1 MKISTHFLLD
11 KKDVTLLPITK
22 KQNSSFNYVD
32 FINKNI
38 VSNDEV
44 YISKQKSNSCVL
56 DIIVNSPPPIGEL
69 KLTNQDILT
78 WDDLW
83 LDGETGN
90 SIDPQIESI
99 NLQRN
104 SLLYVNMNLKRHYL
118 KRINLEG
125 NTNLKSF
132 VGANLPNLEYLDF
145 TNCINLESVT
155 IGASK
160 NIKVLSL
167 KNCRLTGDGLERVLG
182 SFSPT
187 KTASANIFPG
197 TLPPFRKQYTTLLDL
212 RGNDIPWGNNRIA
225 SKIRLLVT
233 NNWLVLWDNAPP
245 TSIIPIQMYAFFPNN
260 IRDIQI
266 DQYYIGPPIRRAPP
280 PPEPLELAPTDE
292 PEDQDPATTI
302 TQTTLSS
309 SYAFSQPQSSP
320 TSAPQPTPAP
330 SPAPA
335 PSPTPAPAPTPAPTP
350 TPTPAPAPSPT
361 PAPAPSPA
369 PSPSPS
375 PTPSPSPGGGYGGY
389 Y

>member
-1 MKISTHFLLD
+1 MLD

-56 DIIVNSPPPIGEL
+56 DIIVNSPPPIVEL

-90 SIDPQIESI
+90 SVDPQIESI

-132 VGANLPNLEYLDF
+132 VGTNLPNLEYLDF
-145 TNCINLESVT
+145 TDCINLESVT
-155 IGASK
+155 MGASK

-167 KNCRLTGDGLERVLG
+167 KNCRLTGDGLERILG

-187 KTASANIFPG
+187 KTSSANIFPG

-212 RGNDIPWGNNRIA
+212 RGNDIPWGNSRIA

-233 NNWLVLWDNAPP
+233 NNWLVLWDSAPP
-245 TSIIPIQMYAFFPNN
+245 TSVIPIQMYAFFPKNLG
-260 IRDIQI
+260 DTQI
-266 DQYYIGPPIRRAPP
+266 DGYYAGVQMRRMPPAPTPPPVADPDSQPGAPTEATNQTPQTSQASAPP
-280 PPEPLELAPTDE
+280 A
-292 PEDQDPATTI
+292 A
-302 TQTTLSS
+302 
-309 SYAFSQPQSSP
+309 QPQPSP
-320 TSAPQPTPAP
+320 SPSPAP
-330 SPAPA
+330 SPSPSPAPSPSPSPTPTPSPSPA
-335 PSPTPAPAPTPAPTP
+335 PSPTPTP
-350 TPTPAPAPSPT
+350 S
-361 PAPAPSPA
+361 PSPA
-369 PSPSPS
+369 PSPS

>member
-11 KKDVTLLPITK
+11 KKDVTLLPIAK

-32 FINKNI
+32 FINKNT
-38 VSNDEV
+38 VSNDDV

-56 DIIVNSPPPIGEL
+56 DIIVNSPPPIKEL

-83 LDGETGN
+83 LDRETGN
-90 SIDPQIESI
+90 SVDPQIESI

-132 VGANLPNLEYLDF
+132 VGINLPDLEYLDF
-145 TNCINLESVT
+145 TDCINLESVT
-155 IGASK
+155 MGTSK

-167 KNCRLTGDGLERVLG
+167 KNCRLTEDGLERILG
-182 SFSPT
+182 SFIPT
-187 KTASANIFPG
+187 KTSSANIFPG

-212 RGNDIPWGNNRIA
+212 RGNDIPWGNNKIA

-233 NNWLVLWDNAPP
+233 NNWLVLWDSAPP
-245 TSIIPIQMYAFFPNN
+245 TSVIPIQMYAFFPKNLSN
-260 IRDIQI
+260 VQI
-266 DQYYIGPPIRRAPP
+266 DGYYAGVQMQR
-280 PPEPLELAPTDE
+280 
-292 PEDQDPATTI
+292 
-302 TQTTLSS
+302 TL
-309 SYAFSQPQSSP
+309 
-320 TSAPQPTPAP
+320 
-330 SPAPA
+330 
-335 PSPTPAPAPTPAPTP
+335 PTP
-350 TPTPAPAPSPT
+350 TPVSSAPPATDPNSQSPATASPTSGASPTQPQPSP
-361 PAPAPSPA
+361 S

-375 PTPSPSPGGGYGGY
+375 PTPSPSPGY

>member
-32 FINKNI
+32 FINKNT

-90 SIDPQIESI
+90 SVDPQIESI

-132 VGANLPNLEYLDF
+132 VGTNLPSLEYLDF
-145 TNCINLESVT
+145 TDCINLESVT

-167 KNCRLTGDGLERVLG
+167 KNCRLTGDGLERILG

-187 KTASANIFPG
+187 KTSSANIFPG

-245 TSIIPIQMYAFFPNN
+245 TSVIPIQMYAFFPKNLG
-260 IRDIQI
+260 DTQI
-266 DQYYIGPPIRRAPP
+266 DQYYGR
-280 PPEPLELAPTDE
+280 
-292 PEDQDPATTI
+292 
-302 TQTTLSS
+302 
-309 SYAFSQPQSSP
+309 PQI
-320 TSAPQPTPAP
+320 
-330 SPAPA
+330 
-335 PSPTPAPAPTPAPTP
+335 
-350 TPTPAPAPSPT
+350 
-361 PAPAPSPA
+361 
-369 PSPSPS
+369 
-375 PTPSPSPGGGYGGY
+375 
-389 Y
+389 

>member
-11 KKDVTLLPITK
+11 KKDVTLLPLTK

-32 FINKNI
+32 FINENT

-56 DIIVNSPPPIGEL
+56 DIIVNSPPPIREL

-90 SIDPQIESI
+90 SVDPQIESI

-132 VGANLPNLEYLDF
+132 VGTNLPSLEYLDF
-145 TNCINLESVT
+145 TDCINLESVT

-167 KNCRLTGDGLERVLG
+167 KNCRLTGDGLERILG

-187 KTASANIFPG
+187 KTSSANIFPG

-245 TSIIPIQMYAFFPNN
+245 TSIIPIQMYAFFPKNLG
-260 IRDIQI
+260 DTQI
-266 DQYYIGPPIRRAPP
+266 DGYYAGVQMRRTPPV
-280 PPEPLELAPTDE
+280 
-292 PEDQDPATTI
+292 
-302 TQTTLSS
+302 
-309 SYAFSQPQSSP
+309 
-320 TSAPQPTPAP
+320 PTPAP
-330 SPAPA
+330 VADPDSQPEAPTEATGQTPQASQASAPPAAQPQPSPSPSPQPSPSPSPSPA
-335 PSPTPAPAPTPAPTP
+335 PSPTPTPTPSPSPAPTP
-350 TPTPAPAPSPT
+350 S
-361 PAPAPSPA
+361 PSPA

-375 PTPSPSPGGGYGGY
+375 PTPSPSPGY